1 MYEANAALRTGRR
14 QILRA
19 MGIDGKCAIGDI
31 FRIIDCGV
39 RSSIDHQ
46 LGVKLIQALLH
57 DSAMS
62 DVAFVP
68 GNPRHREVLGRTGHQ
83 CAPKLTA
90 SP

>member
-19 MGIDGKCAIGDI
+19 MGINGKCAIGEI
-31 FRIIDCGV
+31 FRIIDRGI

-46 LGVKLIQALLH
+46 LRVKLIQALLH
-57 DSAMS
+57 NSAIGN
-62 DVAFVP
+62 VAFVP
-68 GNPRHREVLGRTGHQ
+68 GNPRHRHILRKGCHQ
-83 CAPKLTA
+83 CAPKLAA